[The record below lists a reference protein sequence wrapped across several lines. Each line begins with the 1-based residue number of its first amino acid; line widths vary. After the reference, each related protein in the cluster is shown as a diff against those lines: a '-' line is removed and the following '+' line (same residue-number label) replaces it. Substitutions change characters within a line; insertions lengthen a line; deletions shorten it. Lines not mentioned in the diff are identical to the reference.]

1 MKNVFWINPIVFAT
15 DILFLATD
23 CKKEDPESQTW
34 PATNLSKTGAT
45 LNGTVIAND
54 SSTIVTFEYQNYVSR
69 GSELVWKTVTATQS
83 PVTGTTLTN
92 VSADVT
98 GLGPPGPGFIHLFEV
113 KAVNSCGTVYG
124 ERITIY

>member
-23 CKKEDPESQTW
+23 CKKEDPESQIW

-92 VSADVT
+92 VSANVT
-98 GLGPPGPGFIHLFEV
+98 GLSSGTTHPYKV
-113 KAVNSCGTVYG
+113 KAENSCGTVYG
-124 ERITIY
+124 EILSFTLH